1 MTQSPVSPQPRSAR
15 PPVTPAQAFDA
26 LYGACAPTLVRQTYL
41 LTGRRE
47 LARESVERAFQ
58 QAWQRWPEVAVD
70 PDPEGWVR
78 AAAHD
83 WALSPRHRFRLRHRR
98 AEPPPA
104 DPSDRALLHALLTL
118 SPTQR
123 RTLLLH
129 DGAGL
134 GLPEVAAET
143 QASTPAAAG
152 RLLYAR
158 ETLAALVPDQ
168 AAPDVLR
175 RRLAE
180 PATAH
185 HLCPARPP
193 SVRSRGERR
202 TRWGTVGALA
212 FTAAIVGTT
221 ALTLRMAQDHY
232 ERPVPRGTEIRDLP
246 PRAAQGPL
254 SEELLEVRALLEAQ
268 SLRGPERLV
277 PEAR

>member
-1 MTQSPVSPQPRSAR
+1 MTQSPVSPQPRPAR
-15 PPVTPAQAFDA
+15 PAVTPSQAFDA
-26 LYGACAPTLVRQTYL
+26 LYGSCAPALVRQTYL

-70 PDPEGWVR
+70 PDPAGWVR

-118 SPTQR
+118 SPARR

-129 DGAGL
+129 DGVGL
-134 GLPEVAAET
+134 GLPEAAAET

-152 RLLYAR
+152 RLLFAR

-168 AAPDVLR
+168 AAPEVLR
-175 RRLAE
+175 RRLDE
-180 PATAH
+180 LATAQ
-185 HLCPARPP
+185 HLHAARPP
-193 SVRSRGERR
+193 SVRSRAERR

-212 FTAAIVGTT
+212 FTAAIVGATT
-221 ALTLRMAQDHY
+221 QTLRMAQDHY

-246 PRAAQGPL
+246 PRVAQGPL
-254 SEELLEVRALLEAQ
+254 SEEQLELRALLE
-268 SLRGPERLV
+268 SSPLHGPERVV